1 MWKQRGRPG
10 PFVRVNGVSVYL
22 GGQRREEGSLIRRT
36 HFTHVFWITISTF
49 FALWTFVT
57 QALRQEMASSSF
69 FQWVT
74 FPPSV
79 YLNKLWP
86 YKEDIFYYRS
96 CKNLYQVLWVVCT
109 SKPAMKLKVHM
120 IKIIITIVPRYT
132 GTKHIT
138 RLLPLALLLRVRTYS
153 NTDSN
158 RLIFSRLGSMMIL
171 VICIALILHIWP
183 WRSFLVSFEKTYL
196 EAFFQLLILCHTKV
210 RWQ

>member
-1 MWKQRGRPG
+1 MLVRMDSWNSMHVKVALLWKAGSTKQWQSGHLGSPLYACIHWLSSLSTSNRKGM
-10 PFVRVNGVSVYL
+10 RVNG
-22 GGQRREEGSLIRRT
+22 E
-36 HFTHVFWITISTF
+36 
-49 FALWTFVT
+49 ALQLYTV
-57 QALRQEMASSSF
+57 
-69 FQWVT
+69 
-74 FPPSV
+74 
-79 YLNKLWP
+79 

-210 RWQ
+210 RRQ